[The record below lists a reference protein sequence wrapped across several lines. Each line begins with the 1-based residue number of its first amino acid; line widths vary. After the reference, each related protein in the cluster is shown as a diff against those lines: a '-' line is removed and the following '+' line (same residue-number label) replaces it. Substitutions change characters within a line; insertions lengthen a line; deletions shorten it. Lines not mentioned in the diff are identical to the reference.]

1 MVDSGKPFSQTGEAT
16 VTVFVEDV
24 NDKNPKFERKS
35 YTVYVLESTPIG
47 ADVLRVTAF
56 DADRDADL
64 EYSIVEPIMAR
75 DKTGNSLTN
84 RAAYDFS
91 SAFAVHPLDGR
102 VVAQESL
109 SHSSA
114 AVIIVTL
121 KVNTLNI
128 ASSLVLHT
136 GEIVLGQ

>member
-64 EYSIVEPIMAR
+64 EYSIVEPITAR

-91 SAFAVHPLDGR
+91 SAFAVH
-102 VVAQESL
+102 
-109 SHSSA
+109 
-114 AVIIVTL
+114 AV
-121 KVNTLNI
+121 
-128 ASSLVLHT
+128 
-136 GEIVLGQ
+136 

>member
-1 MVDSGKPFSQTGEAT
+1 MPFLKSQI
-16 VTVFVEDV
+16 
-24 NDKNPKFERKS
+24 KYIKLP
-35 YTVYVLESTPIG
+35 
-47 ADVLRVTAF
+47 LRVTAF

-64 EYSIVEPIMAR
+64 EFSIVEPITAR
-75 DKTGNSLTN
+75 DKTGNALTN

-102 VVAQESL
+102 VVAQEPL

-121 KVNTLNI
+121 KVGILLFHL
-128 ASSLVLHT
+128 SLIH
-136 GEIVLGQ
+136 